1 MKDFKFIKYL
11 LVITKENL
19 DFDQIFMLWWSVNHR
34 CQQLCTLAFRVP
46 HAHDETVQ
54 LTAQEVALLLQL
66 LDALLQP
73 GVLLQSDIQVS
84 SQVGH
89 QDEGVVLGVR
99 GLLHHSLWD
108 NGWDISIINTSQKFT
123 LNIFIQELLTDLRS
137 YNPKYSERSY
147 KIMVL
152 IGGHVLYTRST
163 VYHLLALVQVVAG
176 WSIHALLQGKWHL
189 IGVKIQA
196 SPSSSFFCWRCRWW
210 RCLSFI
216 VFF

>member
-1 MKDFKFIKYL
+1 
-11 LVITKENL
+11 
-19 DFDQIFMLWWSVNHR
+19 MLWWSVNHR
-34 CQQLCTLAFRVP
+34 WQQSCTLAFGAP

-54 LTAQEVALLLQL
+54 LTAQEVALFLQL

-73 GVLLQSDIQVS
+73 GVLLQSDVQVS

-89 QDEGVVLGVR
+89 QDERAVLGVR
-99 GLLHHSLWD
+99 GLLHHRLWD
-108 NGWDISIINTSQKFT
+108 NGWDISIINTSRIFT
-123 LNIFIQELLTDLRS
+123 LNIFIQDFLTDNTS
-137 YNPKYSERSY
+137 YNAKYSELSY

-152 IGGHVLYTRST
+152 IGSHVSSTRST
-163 VYHLLALVQVVAG
+163 IYHLLALVQVVAG
-176 WSIHALLQGKWHL
+176 WSLHALLQGKRHL

-196 SPSSSFFCWRCRWW
+196 SPSYSFFCWRCRWW